1 METTNNQNKQKDV
14 SRIFAW
20 YEGQEKGQ
28 PKMGVIS
35 GTNKR
40 ILQGRF
46 MDNTASIITEED
58 YGKRFENKLRG
69 NLNNLFNNRADANLI
84 KEEISPS
91 MRKQFDLIN
100 AGYTSSR
107 SLGREHDKELNRI
120 TLRQLNDYGYQNAGV
135 LEDERRWVEYASND
149 KDMTVQELVSTL
161 TAERIATDN
170 TLLDTLKTKEEL
182 AEAGYTLS
190 PIAVPVLERGDEKL
204 YDITFAQKKAGANP
218 PIPTYTILPSGKE
231 LTIDAFN
238 NMKQIENMNQVL
250 YSLAKSAGIKIV
262 QDNSLPAGQTSFK
275 RSRLRSFGRRILS
288 GFRIRTNGKSRAIPT
303 AGVLRYSTQGNQ
315 AADVY
320 NVIKAVSGLSC
331 GYALDRTSKLIAK
344 QSPSNLPN
352 ISDFVMNSSKLQDI
366 SASLIAADL
375 VLMSDLSANDA
386 KVLRSLYKLDAA
398 QKLSSLEQPQGD
410 KNNNWVV
417 PLVSSYYLNGVQH
430 FANDFNVNLS
440 TLSEKLGTTPERASI
455 NGSIMGLC
463 DWAKMEGKGLLTG
476 AGIPQRE
483 RKYKQKDYLPE
494 DTYEEMQE
502 RLRKMALE
510 LQEDEEEFDIHEE
523 EGESDIHEE
532 EEKKGG
538 TGGCGGNGK
547 PRTIEDEMFNIY
559 STIALNAKSGIPDTK
574 ATFIKL
580 FKNVTLS
587 NHKAIDKKIISLQ
600 NQISKLKKEDA
611 KQERL
616 NKIEELS
623 KRQDLLADLN
633 TKIDILNKNG
643 IDKIKAD
650 LETINIKISNGEP
663 VTKELLVDK
672 RQLETIIKLND
683 FAERA
688 SKSTRKIAL
697 KERDEDPYFY
707 KPTATSLYK
716 KFVNKA
722 IPNTQKDKTKAFKS
736 RVDGFVNKN
745 VDESEKIM

>member
-100 AGYTSSR
+100 VGYTSSR

-238 NMKQIENMNQVL
+238 NMKQIENINQVL

-315 AADVY
+315 AIDVY

-331 GYALDRTSKLIAK
+331 ENALYRTSKLITK

-352 ISDFVMNSSKLQDI
+352 ISDFIMNSSKLQDI

-375 VLMSDLSANDA
+375 VFMSDLSANDA

-398 QKLSSLEQPQGD
+398 QKLSSLEQPLGD

-440 TLSEKLGTTPERASI
+440 TLSEKLGTTPERTSI

-483 RKYKQKDYLPE
+483 RKSEQKPDV
-494 DTYEEMQE
+494 YEEE
-502 RLRKMALE
+502 RE
-510 LQEDEEEFDIHEE
+510 
-523 EGESDIHEE
+523 
-532 EEKKGG
+532 KGG
-538 TGGCGGNGK
+538 AGGFGGCGADGE
-547 PRTIEDEMFNIY
+547 PRTIEDEMFDFY
-559 STIALNAKSGIPDTK
+559 SAIALNAKSGIPDTK

-643 IDKIKAD
+643 IDKIRAD
-650 LETINIKISNGEP
+650 LEIINAKINNGEQL
-663 VTKELLVDK
+663 TKELLVDK

-736 RVDGFVNKN
+736 RVDDFVNKN